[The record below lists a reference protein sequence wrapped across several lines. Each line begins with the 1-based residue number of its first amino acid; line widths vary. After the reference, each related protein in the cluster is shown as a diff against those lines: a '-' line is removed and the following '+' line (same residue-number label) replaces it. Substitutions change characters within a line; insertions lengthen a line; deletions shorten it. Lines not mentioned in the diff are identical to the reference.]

1 MTIRNFQAVVKEKGL
16 DLSQIA
22 RETGIQQSL
31 LELIMIGA
39 YLPDLDFRIR
49 ICEAIN
55 EPFNNELFEGGM
67 RHYPPL
73 R

>member
-1 MTIRNFQAVVKEKGL
+1 MAIRNFQAVVKEKDL

-22 RETGIQQSL
+22 RDTGIQQSI

-39 YLPDLDFRIR
+39 YVSDIDFRIK
-49 ICEAIN
+49 ICEAIG
-55 EPFNNELFEGGM
+55 EPFNNELFVGGM

>member
-31 LELIMIGA
+31 IELIMIGA
-39 YLPDLDFRIR
+39 YLPGIDFRIK
-49 ICEAIN
+49 ICEAIG

-67 RHYPPL
+67 RHCPPL